1 MKQLMAWV
9 YAPLFW
15 AGFIG
20 WALWLVQRDA
30 LQWLGLVFV
39 LAVAVS
45 FIAEWWLPYEPQW
58 NRNQGDRRRDLI
70 HALVNEGLNAVG
82 LLILPVLTALLAVDG
97 VWPRAWPLWAQLLL
111 AIFIADAGIT
121 LMHYASHR
129 VAALW
134 RLHAVHHSV
143 QRLYGFNGLMKHPLH
158 QMLEATAGLAPLV
171 LLGIPTEVAL
181 LLALAIAVQ
190 LLLQHSNVDMRLG
203 PLRWVFAWAPVHRFH
218 HMKYGRAGDVNFG
231 LFFNLWDWLLGTAFY
246 SHDYRMGQGDLGI
259 GSRPDFPREYVAQLR
274 DPFRTVRL
282 SKEPPVPVRLVED
295 SYVQVAQR
303 RPGRD
308 AE

>member
-1 MKQLMAWV
+1 MKHILAWL

-20 WALWLVQRDA
+20 AGLWLVTLGA
-30 LQWLGLVFV
+30 SQWL
-39 LAVAVS
+39 LAVFALAIGVS
-45 FIAEWWLPYEPQW
+45 FIAELCLPYEPQW
-58 NRNQGDRRRDLI
+58 NRPLGDRRRDVL
-70 HALVNEGLNAVG
+70 HALVNESLNALG
-82 LLILPVLTALLAVDG
+82 LLALPLLTAWLAIEG
-97 VWPRAWPLWAQLLL
+97 AWPRAWPLWAQLLL
-111 AIFIADAGIT
+111 AIIIADAGIT

-129 VAALW
+129 IAALW

-158 QMLEATAGLAPLV
+158 QMLEATAGLLPLI
-171 LLGIPTEVAL
+171 LLGIPLEVAM
-181 LLALAIAVQ
+181 LLALAIAIQ

-246 SHDYRMGQGDLGI
+246 TEDYRMGEGDLGI
-259 GSRPDFPREYVAQLR
+259 GSRPDFPVDYLGQLR
-274 DPFRTVRL
+274 DPFTAIQL
-282 SKEPPVPVRLVED
+282 SKEPPVPSTL
-295 SYVQVAQR
+295 QM
-303 RPGRD
+303 
-308 AE
+308 

>member
-1 MKQLMAWV
+1 MKQVMAWV

-20 WALWLVQRDA
+20 GGVWLVSIGVAQ
-30 LQWLGLVFV
+30 GLVVVF
-39 LAVAVS
+39 AAAIGVS
-45 FIAEWWLPYEPQW
+45 FIAELWLPYERQW
-58 NRNQGDRRRDLI
+58 NRNRGDRRRDIL
-70 HALVNEGLNAVG
+70 HALVNESLNALG
-82 LLILPVLTALLAVDG
+82 LLALPGLTALLAVEG
-97 VWPRAWPLWAQLLL
+97 IWPRSWSLCAQLLL
-111 AIFIADAGIT
+111 AIIIADAGIT

-129 VAALW
+129 IAALW

-158 QMLEATAGLAPLV
+158 QMLEATAGLLPLI
-171 LLGIPTEVAL
+171 LLGIPLDVAM

-246 SHDYRMGQGDLGI
+246 STYYRMADGDLGI
-259 GSRPDFPREYVAQLR
+259 GSRPDFPVEYVEQLR
-274 DPFRTVRL
+274 DPFLTARL
-282 SKEPPVPVRLVED
+282 SKEPAVP
-295 SYVQVAQR
+295 AQLLR
-303 RPGRD
+303 
-308 AE
+308 